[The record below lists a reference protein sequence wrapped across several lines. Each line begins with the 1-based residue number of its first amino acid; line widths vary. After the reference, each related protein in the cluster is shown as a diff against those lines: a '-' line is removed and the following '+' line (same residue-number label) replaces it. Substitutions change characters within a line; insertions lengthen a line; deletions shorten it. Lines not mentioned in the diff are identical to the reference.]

1 MPCLDS
7 DSGHSLN
14 QLYKMYAC
22 FLNSIEGVHIYAAQ
36 LLAAFLSQSGPIQPL
51 KTVCK
56 ETVVGFILLLKDK
69 LSAN

>member
-1 MPCLDS
+1 MLCLDF

-36 LLAAFLSQSGPIQPL
+36 LLAA
-51 KTVCK
+51 
-56 ETVVGFILLLKDK
+56 
-69 LSAN
+69 